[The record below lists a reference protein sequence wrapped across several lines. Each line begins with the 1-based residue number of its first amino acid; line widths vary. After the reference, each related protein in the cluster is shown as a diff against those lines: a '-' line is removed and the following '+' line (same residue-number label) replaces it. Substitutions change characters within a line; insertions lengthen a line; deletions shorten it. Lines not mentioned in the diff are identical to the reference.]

1 MRGVG
6 TMVTLEKIDIVRERT
21 GVSYKEAKEALEQN
35 DGQVIE
41 TIISIEEKHDKTWV
55 DTMSVVGNEIVEKL
69 KAVIKKGNVSR
80 IMLKK
85 DGETLLNVPVTA
97 GAIGVMLYPTI
108 SLLGVAA
115 ALFTKATIEIV
126 KDSGEVVDINEMAEE
141 TVSEIKN
148 MVKSKKDSGTDDD
161 KTDKAEKSGSVII
174 DKEKHGETMDNLD
187 EEYF

>member
-1 MRGVG
+1 
-6 TMVTLEKIDIVRERT
+6 MVTLEKIDIIRERT

-41 TIISIEEKHDKTWV
+41 TIISIEEKQGKTWM

-97 GAIGVMLYPTI
+97 GAIGVMLYPTV

-126 KDSGEVVDINEMAEE
+126 KESGEVVDINEMDEE

-148 MVKSKKDSGTDDD
+148 MVKSKKDSDTGNNR
-161 KTDKAEKSGSVII
+161 TDKAEKSDNVTIDREEYEEII
-174 DKEKHGETMDNLD
+174 DDLD

>member
-1 MRGVG
+1 MI
-6 TMVTLEKIDIVRERT
+6 TLEKIDIVRERT

-35 DGQVIE
+35 DGDVVE
-41 TIISIEEKHDKTWV
+41 TIIFIEEKHGKTWM

-69 KAVIKKGNVSR
+69 KTVIKKGNVSR
-80 IMLKK
+80 IILKK
-85 DGETLLNVPVTA
+85 DGEVLLNVPVTA

-108 SLLGVAA
+108 SLLGVAT

-148 MVKSKKDSGTDDD
+148 MVGINKGAGTNN
-161 KTDKAEKSGSVII
+161 EKSSDII
-174 DKEKHGETMDNLD
+174 VDNKKHDETMDNLD
-187 EEYF
+187 DEYF